1 VAALASVCA
10 ASANAATPQQ
20 LTIPMS
26 DGAKLAC
33 SLTLPDGTP
42 PAGGW
47 PGVML
52 FHGLGG
58 KHQDL
63 EPLATQFL
71 APAGY
76 AALAC
81 DARGHGTSEGLFDL
95 DGPRDVQDTKEL
107 FAWFTARPD
116 VSDTQIGALGIS
128 LGGGLL
134 WNSLAA
140 GVPFKA
146 IVPVITWTNLV
157 TALAPQGNLTK
168 SGLVPYLAG
177 LVPTSR
183 WDPQITA
190 LIPSFATSGDLA
202 GPTAFGVSRSV
213 VATLPST
220 TTPTL
225 LVQGR
230 HDFLFDIDQAL
241 TAYRNL
247 HGPKALYVG
256 DLGHVPASNP
266 AAELPT
272 IYGTAVKWFDRFL
285 KGTANGIEKTHVVL
299 AHDPWDGATTTYAG
313 VPPTKTVS
321 VNLPGSSTI
330 TGSAGKVV
338 RSVRITGGPHETFGD
353 STVTVKYSGAQS
365 WDRLVA
371 VLTVAGNPTP
381 ITVGGV
387 KVSGASGTATIRLLD
402 EAVKVP
408 AGKKLVL
415 YLSSTSL
422 AQSPANGLFLSA
434 VQPSAQITIG
444 KATLKLSV
452 LKKAVSRRLAAAR
465 ARAEPGA
472 GSAAQAGGAR
482 PKDRVTERDPGI
494 TKTQIVLG
502 ATGPLSGGEAA
513 YEPVLSGAKAYFDY
527 VNARGGVNGRK
538 IVYKID
544 DDQYDP
550 VQTVSQT
557 QKLVEQDGVFAIF
570 NSVGTEHAIAVRD
583 YLNQRKVPQLFV
595 GSGAATIASDHSKY
609 PWTMGLLASFVGE
622 GQLDGR
628 LIAQQHPNAKIGV
641 LYENDEYG
649 NELLAGLKKGLGKR
663 AGQIVSTESYAL
675 LDTDVLPQV
684 QQLRA
689 SGADTFVIFAL
700 PKQAIQ
706 AFVGAAKLGWKPFE
720 YVTSVSIDPAVM
732 QIVKL
737 NSPAGTGVGA
747 QSLAFLHD
755 PTNPTQK
762 SSPGVKLYLQIM
774 KRYLPNEDPN
784 AVAHIYGM
792 MAAYAMVDALK
803 HAGKNPTRASLL
815 KAATH
820 LDETNPFLL
829 PGLKLQTSPSDY
841 LPQSQMYRV
850 VYQHG
855 FWNVIGKPLQ
865 VP

>member
-1 VAALASVCA
+1 VAALALACA

-26 DGAKLAC
+26 DGATLAC

-42 PAGGW
+42 PTGGW

-81 DARGHGTSEGLFDL
+81 DARGHGASEGLFDL

-107 FAWFTARPD
+107 FAWFTARPE
-116 VSDTQIGALGIS
+116 VSDTEIGALGIS

-134 WNSLAA
+134 WSSLAA

-157 TALAPQGNLTK
+157 TALAPQRNLTK

-177 LVPTSR
+177 LVPTTR

-190 LIPSFATSGDLA
+190 LIPSFATSGDLTGA
-202 GPTAFGVSRSV
+202 TAFGVARSV
-213 VATLPST
+213 AATLHST

-247 HGPKALYVG
+247 QGPKALYLG

-266 AAELPT
+266 SAELPT
-272 IYGTAVKWFDRFL
+272 VYGTAVKWFDHFL

-299 AHDPWDGATTTYAG
+299 AHDPWDGSTTTYAA

-330 TGSAGKVV
+330 TGAAGKVV

-387 KVSGASGTATIRLLD
+387 KVTGASGTATIRLLD

-444 KATLKLSV
+444 KVTLKLSV
-452 LKKAVSRRLAAAR
+452 LKKAVSRRLAASH
-465 ARAEPGA
+465 AE
-472 GSAAQAGGAR
+472 
-482 PKDRVTERDPGI
+482 PGI

-502 ATGPLSGGEAA
+502 ATGPLTGSEAA

-527 VNARGGVNGRK
+527 VDAHGGVDGRK
-538 IVYKID
+538 IVYRIA

-595 GSGAATIASDHSKY
+595 GSGAATIASNHTKY
-609 PWTMGLLASFVGE
+609 PWTMGLLSSFVGE
-622 GQLDGR
+622 GRLDGR

-663 AGQIVSTESYAL
+663 AGQIVSSESYAL

-803 HAGKNPTRASLL
+803 RAGKSPTRASLL

-829 PGLKLQTSPSDY
+829 PGLKLQTSPTDY
-841 LPQSQMYRV
+841 LPQSRMYRV

-855 FWNVIGKPLQ
+855 YWNVIGKPLQ